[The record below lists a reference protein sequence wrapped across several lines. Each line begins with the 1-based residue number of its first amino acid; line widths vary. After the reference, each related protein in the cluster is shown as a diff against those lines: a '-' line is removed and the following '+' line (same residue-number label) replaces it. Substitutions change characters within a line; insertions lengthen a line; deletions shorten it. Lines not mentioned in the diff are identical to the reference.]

1 MPKFSQFIIFPFS
14 DNKKGAMHR
23 KAPVFNT
30 SVPLIPEKF
39 RQIPIILFSWFLWDL
54 TIEMEE
60 RLGRTTISNKAFGGR
75 F

>member
-1 MPKFSQFIIFPFS
+1 
-14 DNKKGAMHR
+14 MHR